1 MSKRD
6 ELKYI
11 KSIVKSILETDQEA
25 RNCDN
30 YLYSKVIEYIAE
42 QKQLPPLSGVDVLRY
57 LRQYMKDYDFPP
69 FESVRRSRQKLQ
81 ADFPELAASK
91 AVTDQRADNEVTFRE
106 FAREGVC

>member
-1 MSKRD
+1 MSKRA

-11 KSIVKSILETDQEA
+11 KSIVKVILEEDQEA
-25 RNCDN
+25 RNSDN

-42 QKQLPPLSGVDVLRY
+42 QKQLCPPLSDIDILHY
-57 LRQYMKDYDFPP
+57 LLHMKDYGFPP

-81 ADFPELAASK
+81 AAFPELAASK
-91 AVTDQRADNEVTFRE
+91 AVTEQRADNEVDFRE

>member
-1 MSKRD
+1 MSKRA
-6 ELKYI
+6 ELKNT
-11 KSIVKSILETDQEA
+11 KALVKAILETDQEA
-25 RNCDN
+25 RNSDN

-42 QKQLPPLSGVDVLRY
+42 QKQLPPLSGVDVLSY

-81 ADFPELAASK
+81 AAFPELASSK
-91 AVTDQRADNEVTFRE
+91 AVADQRADNEAKYRE